1 MNPREQFEMFGK
13 FASEFASEKVVSQ
26 INCPLKIFKRNFI
39 MINHMGFGST
49 LFSDKPT
56 KHHPTNSSRLVI
68 QSQPNYLLGPGQRCQ
83 RLYLSPPPKNA
94 YKVQ

>member
-49 LFSDKPT
+49 LFSDKPD
-56 KHHPTNSSRLVI
+56 K
-68 QSQPNYLLGPGQRCQ
+68 
-83 RLYLSPPPKNA
+83 PK
-94 YKVQ
+94 